1 MKYEI
6 NFCDKSGADVVVKVS
21 MNVAEWQ
28 EYKKLCVIN
37 RIEELA
43 LKKAEEREKMMAC
56 FVGPKGDI

>member
-6 NFCDKSGADVVVKVS
+6 NFCDKAETAVVVKVS
-21 MNVAEWQ
+21 MSVAEWR
-28 EYKKLCVIN
+28 ECKKLCVIN

-56 FVGPKGDI
+56 FVGQKGDI

>member
-6 NFCDKSGADVVVKVS
+6 IFCDKSGADVVVKVS
-21 MNVAEWQ
+21 MSVTEWQ
-28 EYKKLCVIN
+28 ECKKLCVIN

-56 FVGPKGDI
+56 FVGQKGDI

>member
-6 NFCDKSGADVVVKVS
+6 NFCDNSGADVVVKVS
-21 MNVAEWQ
+21 MSVAEWQ
-28 EYKKLCVIN
+28 ECKKLCVIN

-43 LKKAEEREKMMAC
+43 LKKAEEREKMMAR

>member
-6 NFCDKSGADVVVKVS
+6 NFCDKSGADVVMKVS
-21 MNVAEWQ
+21 MSAAEWR
-28 EYKKLCVIN
+28 ECKKLCVIN

-43 LKKAEEREKMMAC
+43 LKKAEERKKMMAC